1 MDLESLVAHT
11 AEAVG
16 ALITK
21 PKMAPK
27 LLSKP
32 PFRFLHDVISAITQT
47 TGFGEG
53 LMSGEELDSGSI
65 TDKAAKIAY
74 LEKVVNFVGVCSVRA
89 CVRVVL
95 PQCTPVLCWR
105 CKDSSHQIPAR
116 LPPPLPHPYTSM

>member
-74 LEKVVNFVGVCSVRA
+74 LEKVVNFVGVCLVRA
-89 CVRVVL
+89 CRACGASAMHSSARAVL
-95 PQCTPVLCWR
+95 AVQRLFIPNPSALT
-105 CKDSSHQIPAR
+105 SS
-116 LPPPLPHPYTSM
+116 PPPLI